1 MYRINE
7 RILYRDYEQ
16 GQDQILLDLAGL
28 ACGENWQTEERI
40 LREKRNLY
48 FSCIHRLVDL
58 AGTYGFSG
66 NLWHCY
72 LTYLLV
78 QHENVFSRACEIRGA
93 VRGSINEIAEHD
105 FVIFMELFDFEF
117 EELERK
123 LGSASGIGSAS
134 WRRGWRRLLL

>member
-78 QHENVFSRACEIRGA
+78 QHENVFSRAARS
-93 VRGSINEIAEHD
+93 GSGS
-105 FVIFMELFDFEF
+105 
-117 EELERK
+117 RK
-123 LGSASGIGSAS
+123 HQ
-134 WRRGWRRLLL
+134 